1 MILRQEVIDEVECV
15 HDVVVIEVGFREMV
29 SIPQARSVGANEDP
43 EVLPVHETILI
54 QIAVARISVTI
65 PIRIEL

>member
-1 MILRQEVIDEVECV
+1 MILRQEVVEEVKCV

-29 SIPQARSVGANEDP
+29 SIPQARSEGANEDP
-43 EVLPVHETILI
+43 EVLHVHETILI